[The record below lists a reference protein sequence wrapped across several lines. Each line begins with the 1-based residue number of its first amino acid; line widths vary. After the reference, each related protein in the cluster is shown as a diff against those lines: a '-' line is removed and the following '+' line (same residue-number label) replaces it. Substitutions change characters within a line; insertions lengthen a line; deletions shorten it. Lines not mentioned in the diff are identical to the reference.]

1 MKTGKHHEEH
11 GIFQLK
17 APQMVSK
24 LSSLDLIQ
32 KIQLTATAHK
42 WDLQKIQTFE
52 DWEQRRKLRV
62 KQ

>member
-52 DWEQRRKLRV
+52 D
-62 KQ
+62 